1 MPALILAST
10 GFLVFAAAVL
20 LASRP
25 MAFVA
30 SFLSLPVLQQI
41 AWVLIGL
48 VPLALAGVALFQHFR
63 LTEKRKV
70 ADTLE
75 SRLRSIH
82 MGVKNLE
89 ELQTG
94 TELATE
100 YLNCSD
106 PEAAIGAVQ
115 TRLSATEEAMHFHA
129 QRNQSSDLFGS
140 IDKVRQHQQEIRQKL
155 GDVTA
160 KRRSIDTSISQLEGI
175 QGEMEGM
182 ISAIEQAKEGGGL
195 ERRLQKLSQF
205 VGLTNTRCAEIEQ
218 YMRSLL
224 ELEENFVLLQRRI
237 APLDEKGT
245 GVVSLLE
252 ALSDMRSRLDATIA
266 GLERQEDISLAER
279 IQDLT
284 RTRGDLDERVSTV
297 LAQFSEIEGMHK
309 DISGL
314 FAKLNQVRR
323 MPRELDAGPRVTSIN
338 ANGNGHAN
346 ENGTANGNSVDQPQ
360 PDERELPAI

>member
-1 MPALILAST
+1 
-10 GFLVFAAAVL
+10 
-20 LASRP
+20 

-30 SFLSLPVLQQI
+30 SFLSLPMLQQI
-41 AWVLIGL
+41 AWVLIAL
-48 VPLALAGVALFQHFR
+48 VPLALTGVALFQHFR
-63 LTEKRKV
+63 LREKRKI
-70 ADTLE
+70 ADALE

-106 PEAAIGAVQ
+106 PEAAIGAVE
-115 TRLSATEEAMHFHA
+115 TRLSASEEAMHFHA
-129 QRNQSSDLFGS
+129 QRNQSSDLLGS

-160 KRRSIDTSISQLEGI
+160 KRRSIDTSISQLEGV

-182 ISAIEQAKEGGGL
+182 ISALEQDKEGGGL

-224 ELEENFVLLQRRI
+224 ELEEKFVLLQRRI

-245 GVVSLLE
+245 GVVSLLDT
-252 ALSDMRSRLDATIA
+252 LSDMRSRVEATIA
-266 GLERQEDISLAER
+266 GLERQEDVSLAER
-279 IQDLT
+279 IQQLSKA
-284 RTRGDLDERVSTV
+284 RGELDERVSTV
-297 LAQFSEIEGMHK
+297 LEQFSQIEGMHK

-314 FAKLNQVRR
+314 FLKLNQVRR
-323 MPRELDAGPRVTSIN
+323 MPRDLDTGPRVPSI
-338 ANGNGHAN
+338 NGNGNAHA
-346 ENGTANGNSVDQPQ
+346 NGTANGNGVDQSQ
-360 PDERELPAI
+360 PDERELPAM

>member
-25 MAFVA
+25 IALVA
-30 SFLSLPVLQQI
+30 SFLSLPVFQQI

-48 VPLALAGVALFQHFR
+48 VPLALTGVALFQHFR

-70 ADTLE
+70 ADALE

-89 ELQTG
+89 EVQTG

-140 IDKVRQHQQEIRQKL
+140 IDKVRQHQQEIRQRL

-160 KRRSIDTSISQLEGI
+160 KRRSIETSISQLEGV

-182 ISAIEQAKEGGGL
+182 ISVIEQDNEGGGL

-205 VGLTNTRCAEIEQ
+205 VGLTNTRCEDIEQ
-218 YMRSLL
+218 SMRSLL
-224 ELEENFVLLQRRI
+224 ELEEKFVLLQRRI
-237 APLDEKGT
+237 APLDDKGT
-245 GVVSLLE
+245 GVVGLLD
-252 ALSDMRSRLDATIA
+252 ALSDMRSRLDVTIA

-279 IQDLT
+279 IQHLT
-284 RTRGDLDERVSTV
+284 RTRSELEERVASV
-297 LAQFSEIEGMHK
+297 LAQFSEIETMHK

-314 FAKLNQVRR
+314 FVKLNQVRR
-323 MPRELDAGPRVTSIN
+323 MPRELDTGARVTSIN
-338 ANGNGHAN
+338 ATGNGHGNANGNGM
-346 ENGTANGNSVDQPQ
+346 DQRE
-360 PDERELPAI
+360 PDERELPTM